1 MAMFDQQP
9 MGPVPARRPILMPP
23 DPQLQDLL
31 SDPATAEVTLVGP
44 IPMELVEPLRGQQR
58 GPSPWRWLRWVVAFL
73 LVVPTIFNLVAAA
86 GYLLGDDPDG
96 ALVRPARL
104 IGAAV
109 LLAILVVAHL
119 VFLRRARHA
128 RAADRA

>member
-23 DPQLQDLL
+23 DPELEDLM

-44 IPMELVEPLRGQQR
+44 VPMELVEPLRGRQP
-58 GPSPWRWLRWVVAFL
+58 GPRPWRWLRWVVALL
-73 LVVPTIFNLVAAA
+73 LVVPTIFNLVSAAR
-86 GYLLGDDPDG
+86 YVFVDDPG
-96 ALVRPARL
+96 GTLVNVPRV

-109 LLAILVVAHL
+109 LLAIPLVAL
-119 VFLRRARHA
+119 VWSRAVRRTRSAG
-128 RAADRA
+128 